1 MNRRKSNLSLRK
13 TLTTRTFHKRCFWQ
27 AQNAKRRKTGLRLE
41 NEKKTL
47 FHKNYQLQK
56 YFQESINELSKNA

>member
-1 MNRRKSNLSLRK
+1 M
-13 TLTTRTFHKRCFWQ
+13 TFHKRCFWQ

-41 NEKKTL
+41 NEKKPL